1 VSGKYKSDQTIKT
14 KTSDN
19 ENQEASSQINKAT
32 GTLRSYSSP
41 NNLNLQLNKAKNLNT
56 NQSLLVRK
64 SALTNGVDKNVQPII
79 VKSKSNSKFKGSD
92 KNSQKQKN
100 PFFY

>member
-1 VSGKYKSDQTIKT
+1 VSGKYKSDQTVKIKT
-14 KTSDN
+14 ADN
-19 ENQEASSQINKAT
+19 ANQEDSSQITKPT

-41 NNLNLQLNKAKNLNT
+41 NNLHLQFNKAKNSFS
-56 NQSLLVRK
+56 NQSLLVKK
-64 SALTNGVDKNVQPII
+64 SPFTNSLDKNVQPVIF
-79 VKSKSNSKFKGSD
+79 KSKSNSKFKGSD